1 MLKPAEIV
9 RPTPPATY
17 APVTA
22 PQGFISPVATGIG
35 GLIGGAIVGAGWLAS
50 RKLGDKVETEP
61 PSPPARKENSGPSGK
76 E

>member
-22 PQGFISPVATGIG
+22 PVGVVSPIATGIG
-35 GLIGGAIVGAGWLAS
+35 GLIGGALIGAGVMAA
-50 RKLGDKVETEP
+50 RKMNSSEPTEP
-61 PSPPARKENSGPSGK
+61 PPASNPDGNSGSAGT